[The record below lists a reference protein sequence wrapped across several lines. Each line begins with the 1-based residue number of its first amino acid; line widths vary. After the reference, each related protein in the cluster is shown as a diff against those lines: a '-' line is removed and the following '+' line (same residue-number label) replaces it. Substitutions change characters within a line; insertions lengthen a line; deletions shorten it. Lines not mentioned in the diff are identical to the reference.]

1 MTKKIERKT
10 HILDASGQILGRFAT
25 QIAILLIGKHKV
37 DYTPN
42 IDAGDRVVVKNAAKI
57 KVTGKKV
64 SDKLY
69 RHHTN
74 YPGGLKEEN
83 FQAMQRRD
91 PRRIISLAVSRMLP
105 KNRTRKVRMSRLK
118 IEA

>member
-1 MTKKIERKT
+1 MERKT
-10 HILDASGQILGRFAT
+10 HTLDASGQILGRFAT
-25 QIAILLIGKHKV
+25 QVAILLIGKHKA

-64 SDKLY
+64 SDKIY

-83 FQAMQRRD
+83 YQALQKRD
-91 PRRIISLAVSRMLP
+91 PRQIILLAVSRMLP
-105 KNRTRKVRMSRLK
+105 KNHTRKVRLSRLT